1 MDEACRA
8 FDYKGE
14 GHIKNK
20 DIRAVLDFD
29 DEYSEEEKQ
38 ELVQFLRYFFK
49 DIYSFIEDF
58 HKFRL
63 SRKLLVY
70 FLKLLWGL
78 FQPISYE
85 CLSQ

>member
-38 ELVQFLRYFFK
+38 ELVQFLRYFSIKNLICLLKF
-49 DIYSFIEDF
+49 FIN
-58 HKFRL
+58 
-63 SRKLLVY
+63 LL
-70 FLKLLWGL
+70 
-78 FQPISYE
+78 IIE
-85 CLSQ
+85 